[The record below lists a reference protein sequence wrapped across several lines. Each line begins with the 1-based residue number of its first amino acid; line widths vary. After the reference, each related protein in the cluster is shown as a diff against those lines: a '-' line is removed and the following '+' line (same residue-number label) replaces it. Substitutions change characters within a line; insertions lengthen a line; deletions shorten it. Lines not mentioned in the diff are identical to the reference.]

1 MFTHRATRWLL
12 CLTALVGWALCA
24 GSPAWAWTWPADGSV
39 LREFSVGSDAYAAG
53 QHRGIDVALGDA
65 RAIRAPASGEVS
77 FAGQVPTHGLTVT
90 IATKDGY
97 RVSLTHLGTLRVRK
111 GAAVTEGAAIA
122 DPGPSGEAEHGVP
135 YVHLGIRVGD
145 GETYV
150 DPLGLLPPRG
160 APNPPPSP
168 AAPPA
173 SSSPPASAPP
183 PAAEQPASPPAPTAP
198 SAPAV
203 PSEPS
208 APPVSAAVPVDG
220 VEAAGTH
227 GGRGVRGGRLRH
239 ARAEVAAR

>member
-12 CLTALVGWALCA
+12 CLATLVGWALSA
-24 GSPAWAWTWPADGSV
+24 GSPAWAWTWPADGPV
-39 LREFSVGSDAYAAG
+39 LRGFSVGSDAYAAG

-65 RAIRAPASGEVS
+65 RAIRAPASGDVS
-77 FAGQVPTHGLTVT
+77 FAGPVPTHGLTVT
-90 IATKDGY
+90 IATSDGY

-111 GAAVTEGAAIA
+111 GATVTEGAAIA
-122 DPGPSGEAEHGVP
+122 DPGSSGEAEYAIP

-160 APNPPPSP
+160 ASNPPPTP

-183 PAAEQPASPPAPTAP
+183 PARTACVVHR
-198 SAPAV
+198 STRSVGFDGAV
-203 PSEPS
+203 R
-208 APPVSAAVPVDG
+208 AV
-220 VEAAGTH
+220 
-227 GGRGVRGGRLRH
+227 
-239 ARAEVAAR
+239 